1 MADSEATLVAD
12 PAPTETSSSARPLPG
27 SNLWG
32 KKFLEDPV
40 ATTVATNVAMA
51 GLGVVTGVLAARLL
65 GPEGRGQLGAIQ
77 LWPSALATFAML
89 GLTEAVVYF
98 SAKEPRQAGRYM
110 GSAMFLALVSTVPFM
125 LIGYWLMPHVLSA
138 QSPQIISA
146 ARWYLW
152 LIPLYALVGMP
163 YHPLRNLKDMAWW
176 NVLRTLPGLGW
187 LGLLIWALLQ
197 ARANPQYLASSY
209 LLILGFVFVPV
220 LLVVAR
226 RIQGPYWPRRADFA
240 PMLRY
245 GLPSAT
251 ATLPQMLNLRLD
263 QMLMAAFL
271 PAQTLGLYVV
281 AVAWSNAV
289 HPILNAFGA
298 VLFPRVASEPHAQK
312 QALVFSQGVRMSV
325 LAAIAVAVPLLA
337 ATPWVLP
344 FVFGG
349 GFRTAIPAALVLIV
363 AATISGLN
371 LILQEGL
378 RGLGHPKVVM
388 WSEFAGLGVTA
399 VALWFLLQP
408 FQLLGAALASFLGY
422 SAICLF
428 LITKVPQICNV
439 SWRGLIPSRDDVI
452 RAGSEIRARFRG
464 HNASY

>member
-1 MADSEATLVAD
+1 MS
-12 PAPTETSSSARPLPG
+12 PSSSHEAVLVTEQPRRAGHSPKLN
-27 SNLWG
+27 SFAHQIWQN
-32 KKFLEDPV
+32 PV
-40 ATTVATNVAMA
+40 LSTVATNVAMA

-89 GLTEAVVYF
+89 GLSEALVYF
-98 SAKEPRQAGRYM
+98 SAKNPQEAGRYL
-110 GSAMFLALVSTVPFM
+110 GSAMFLALISTFPFM

-152 LIPLYALVGMP
+152 LIPVYALVGMP

-197 ARANPQYLASSY
+197 ARADPQYLASSH
-209 LLILGFVFVPV
+209 LVVLGFIFVPV

-226 RIQGPYWPRRADFA
+226 RVQGPYWPRRSDFA

-271 PAQTLGLYVV
+271 PVQTLGLYVV

-298 VLFPRVASEPHAQK
+298 VLFPRVASETDAQE
-312 QALVFSQGVRMSV
+312 QARVFSQGVRMSV
-325 LAAIAVAVPLLA
+325 LAAVAVAVPVLA

-344 FVFGG
+344 FVFGE
-349 GFRTAIPAALVLIV
+349 GFRPAIPAALVLIV

-371 LILQEGL
+371 QILQEGL

-388 WSEFAGLGVTA
+388 WSEFAGLAVTA
-399 VALWFLLQP
+399 LALWFLLQP
-408 FQLLGAALASFLGY
+408 FQILGAAIASLLGY
-422 SAICLF
+422 STVTLYLVARTRKYCGDVSITLMPSTADAINAWQK
-428 LITKVPQICNV
+428 I
-439 SWRGLIPSRDDVI
+439 GSRLH
-452 RAGSEIRARFRG
+452 GTLWP
-464 HNASY
+464 